1 MPLTESMGIARSS
14 LSTLQERTSV
24 VSRNVANAGN
34 DLASRKLASPVTAPG
49 GGVRL
54 GPITRATDTALFAK
68 VLGANA
74 AVGGESEISKALDQL
89 NQTIG
94 DPEQDISPAAMVGK
108 LNTALQQYSAGP
120 QDPVR
125 AQAAL
130 GAAKDLAKSLND
142 ATQTVADVRQQ
153 ADADI
158 KLGVQHVNELLAEVE
173 QLNTE
178 IVKGTQLG
186 DDVTDQLDS
195 RDQALAQIST
205 ELGIRVVA
213 RPNNDIAV
221 YTDSGIT
228 LFDHTARQLSFA
240 PSPVY
245 SSTTTGNPLVV
256 DGVPVTGTSASM
268 PIGTGRLKGLTDI
281 RDSIAVTYQNQLDE
295 IARGIVETF
304 AEQDQSGSGLPD
316 ATGMFSYGGSPAV
329 PPSGTLVPGLA
340 GQISVNAAVDPERG
354 GDLNRIRD
362 GGING
367 AAYNYNPSG
376 AAGYSGRISALSSGL
391 TTNRP
396 FDPAAQA
403 GATDSVQDFAS
414 TSVGWLS
421 QERQAS
427 AAALEFNQTVQV
439 RAVDAFTQ
447 VNGVNLDLEMTLL
460 LEIERSY
467 QATSRLISTIDSMY
481 QSIIGVV

>member
-1 MPLTESMGIARSS
+1 MPLTESMNIARSS

-34 DLASRKLASPVTAPG
+34 DLASRKLAPPITAPG
-49 GGVRL
+49 GGVKL
-54 GPITRATDTALFAK
+54 GAITRATDTALFAK
-68 VLGANA
+68 VLAANA
-74 AVGGESEISKALDQL
+74 AVGGQSEIAKSLDQL

-94 DPEQDISPAAMVGK
+94 DPEQDFSPAAMVGK
-108 LNTALQQYSAGP
+108 LQSALQQYSTGP
-120 QDPVR
+120 QDPAR
-125 AQAAL
+125 AKAAL
-130 GAAKDLAKSLND
+130 DAAKDVATTLNN
-142 ATQTVADVRQQ
+142 ATQVVADVRQR

-158 KLGVQHVNELLAEVE
+158 ALGVEHVNDLLVNIE

-195 RDQALAQIST
+195 RDQLLAQIST
-205 ELGIRVVA
+205 EMGVRVVA
-213 RPNNDIAV
+213 RANNDIAV

-228 LFDHTARQLSFA
+228 LFDHTARHLSFDA
-240 PSPVY
+240 SGVY
-245 SSTTTGNPLVV
+245 SPTSGGNPLVV
-256 DGVPVTGTSASM
+256 DGVPVTGASASM
-268 PIGTGRLKGLTDI
+268 PIGSGRLKGLTDI
-281 RDSIAVTYQNQLDE
+281 RDNIAVTYQTQLDE
-295 IARGIVETF
+295 IARGVIETF
-304 AEQDQSGSGLPD
+304 AEQDQTGSGQPD
-316 ATGMFSYGGSPAV
+316 ATGMFSYSGSPAV
-329 PPSGTLVPGLA
+329 PVSGTLIPGLA
-340 GQISVNAAVDPERG
+340 GQISVSAAVDPDRG

-367 AAYNYNPSG
+367 AAYLYNPSG
-376 AAGYSGRISALSSGL
+376 AAGYSGRISDFTTGL

-396 FDPAAQA
+396 FDPTAEA
-403 GATDSVQDFAS
+403 GASDSVQDFAA

-421 QERQAS
+421 QQRQAS
-427 AAALEFNQTVQV
+427 AADLEFTQTVQV

-467 QATSRLISTIDSMY
+467 QATSRLIAAIDTMY
-481 QSIIGVV
+481 QSIIQVS

>member
-24 VSRNVANAGN
+24 TSRNVANAGN
-34 DLASRKLASPVTAPG
+34 DLASRKIAHPTTAPG

-54 GPITRATDTALFAK
+54 GPTTRATDTALFSK
-68 VLGANA
+68 VMASNA
-74 AVGGESEISKALDQL
+74 AVGGQSEIMKSLDQL
-89 NQTIG
+89 NQTVG
-94 DPEQDISPAAMVGK
+94 DPEQDSSPAAMVGK
-108 LNTALQQYSAGP
+108 LDAALQQYSSGP
-120 QDPVR
+120 QDAVR
-125 AQAAL
+125 AQAVL
-130 GAAKDLAKSLND
+130 EAAKDVTRSLNS
-142 ATQTVADVRQQ
+142 ATQVVADVRQR

-158 KLGVQHVNELLAEVE
+158 ALGVEHVNELLAGVE

-195 RDQALAQIST
+195 RDQLLAQMST
-205 ELGIRVVA
+205 ELGIRVVSRA
-213 RPNNDIAV
+213 NNDVAV

-228 LFDHTARQLSFA
+228 LFDHTARQLGFDT
-240 PSPVY
+240 SPVY
-245 SSTTTGNPLVV
+245 SPTTTGNPLLI
-256 DGVPVTGTSASM
+256 DGVPVTGPSASM
-268 PIGTGRLKGLTDI
+268 PIGSGRLKGLTDI
-281 RDSIAVTYQNQLDE
+281 RDSIAVTYQSQLDE
-295 IARGIVETF
+295 IARGMVETF
-304 AEQDQSGSGLPD
+304 AEQDQTGGGAPD

-329 PPSGTLVPGLA
+329 PAGGTLVAGLA
-340 GQISVNAAVDPERG
+340 GQISVSAAVDPGRG

-367 AAYNYNPSG
+367 AAYSYNPSG
-376 AAGYSGRISALSSGL
+376 AAGFSGRISALSTGIA
-391 TTNRP
+391 TTRP
-396 FDPAAQA
+396 FDPAAGA
-403 GATDSVQDFAS
+403 GTSDSVQDFAS

-421 QERQAS
+421 QERQSS
-427 AAALEFNQTVQV
+427 AADLEFSQTVQV

-467 QATSRLISTIDSMY
+467 QATSRLIAAIDTMY
-481 QSIIGVV
+481 QSIIQVA

>member
-1 MPLTESMGIARSS
+1 MPLTESMQIARSS

-34 DLASRKLASPVTAPG
+34 DLASRKNAPPVTAPG
-49 GGVRL
+49 GGVQL
-54 GPITRATDTALFAK
+54 GAITRATDTALFAK
-68 VLGANA
+68 VMAANA
-74 AVGGESEISKALDQL
+74 AVGGQSEIAKSLDQL

-94 DPEQDISPAAMVGK
+94 DPEQDFSPAAMVGK
-108 LNTALQQYSAGP
+108 LNTALQQYSTGP

-125 AQAAL
+125 AKTVL
-130 GAAKDLAKSLND
+130 EAAKDVAKTLND

-153 ADADI
+153 ADTDI
-158 KLGVQHVNELLAEVE
+158 KLGVQHVNELLANVE

-205 ELGIRVVA
+205 ELGIRVVSRA
-213 RPNNDIAV
+213 NNDIAV

-228 LFDHTARQLSFA
+228 LFDHTARQLSFDA
-240 PSPVY
+240 SPVY

-256 DGVPVTGTSASM
+256 DGVPVTGPSASM
-268 PIGTGRLKGLTDI
+268 PIGSGRLKGLTDI
-281 RDSIAVTYQNQLDE
+281 RDTIAVTYQNQLDE
-295 IARGIVETF
+295 IARGMIETF
-304 AEQDQSGSGLPD
+304 AEKDQSGGGQPD
-316 ATGMFSYGGSPAV
+316 ATGVFGYGGSPAV
-329 PPSGTLVPGLA
+329 PPSGTIVPGLA
-340 GQISVNAAVDPERG
+340 GQIGVAAAVDPDRG

-367 AAYNYNPSG
+367 AAYSYNPSG
-376 AAGYSGRISALSSGL
+376 AAGFSGRIAAFSTGL
-391 TTNRP
+391 TANRP
-396 FDPAAQA
+396 FDPSAEA
-403 GATDSVQDFAS
+403 GASDSVQDFAS

-421 QERQAS
+421 QQRQAS
-427 AAALEFNQTVQV
+427 ATDLEFNQTVQV

-447 VNGVNLDLEMTLL
+447 INGVNLDLEMSLL

-467 QATSRLISTIDSMY
+467 QATSRLISAIDTMY
-481 QSIIGVV
+481 QSIIQVS